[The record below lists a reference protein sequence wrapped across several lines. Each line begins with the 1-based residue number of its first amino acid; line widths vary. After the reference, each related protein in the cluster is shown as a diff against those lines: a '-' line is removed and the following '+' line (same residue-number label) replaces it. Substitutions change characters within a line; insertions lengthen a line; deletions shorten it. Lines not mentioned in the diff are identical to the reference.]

1 MAKKHEM
8 DMTSGSIWGK
18 MIAFTIPVV
27 LTGILQLLYNAADI
41 AVVGRFS
48 GKEALAAVGAANP
61 LSNLLI
67 NFFIGLSAGA
77 NVVLANSCGEGN
89 PKKISNTVHTS
100 FLLSLICGIVF
111 GIFGFLFSKPML
123 LLMNT
128 PEDTLELSNL
138 YIKIIFLGMPA
149 SLVYNFGAA
158 MLRAIGD
165 TKRPL
170 YFLTISGII
179 NVILNLILVIV
190 FKMSVAGVAIATIIS
205 QYLSAIFILI
215 RFARSSGSYKLNLK
229 QLKFA
234 KKELSRILALG
245 IPSGIQS
252 TVFSISNSI
261 IQSAVNGFGSVA
273 VAGNSI
279 SLSIENFVY
288 TAGNAVTQAT
298 ISFTGQNFGAGK
310 IDRVKKIFVCSCV
323 ISSAITILLSGL
335 AIIFIV
341 PLSKIYTSSAEVI
354 EYSVLRMYWIGPA
367 YILCAIM
374 DVVLG
379 SFRGMG
385 KSFTSM
391 IACIMGVCGIRIMWV
406 FTVFKMFPSLPVL
419 YSSYTASWIGT
430 TIILLIVLSIT
441 FKKIKKQF
449 QKGM

>member
-61 LSNLLI
+61 LSNLLL

-77 NVVLANSCGEGN
+77 NVVLANSFGEGN
-89 PKKISNTVHTS
+89 QKKISNTVHTS
-100 FLLSLICGIVF
+100 FLLSIICGIIL
-111 GIFGFLFSKPML
+111 GIFGFIFSKPML
-123 LLMNT
+123 LLLNT
-128 PEDTLELSNL
+128 PVDTLELADV

-170 YFLTISGII
+170 YFLTISGIV
-179 NVILNLILVIV
+179 NVILNLILVII

-215 RFARSSGSYKLNLK
+215 RFAKSDGNYKLNLK
-229 QLKFA
+229 KLKFA
-234 KKELSRILALG
+234 KGELSRILALG

-273 VAGNSI
+273 IAGNSI

-288 TAGNAVTQAT
+288 TAGNSVTQAT
-298 ISFTGQNFGAGK
+298 ISFTGQNYGAGK
-310 IDRVKKIFVCSCV
+310 VDRTKKVLGCACV
-323 ISSAITILLSGL
+323 ITSTITILLSAL
-335 AIIFIV
+335 AILFIV
-341 PLSKIYTSSAEVI
+341 PLSKIYTTSAEVI

-374 DVVLG
+374 DVILG

-391 IACIMGVCGIRIMWV
+391 VACISGVCGIRIVWV
-406 FTVFKMFPSLPVL
+406 FTVFKLFPTLPVL

-430 TIILLIVLSIT
+430 TIILLIVLSKT
-441 FKKIKKQF
+441 FKKIEKQF
-449 QKGM
+449 A

>member
-1 MAKKHEM
+1 MAKKQEM
-8 DMTSGSIWGK
+8 DMTSGSILNK
-18 MIAFTIPVV
+18 MIVFTIPVV

-41 AVVGRFS
+41 AVVGKFA
-48 GKEALAAVGAANP
+48 GKEALAAVGAATP
-61 LSNLLI
+61 LANLLL
-67 NFFIGLSAGA
+67 NFFIGLSAGS

-89 PKKISNTVHTS
+89 EKKISDTVHTS
-100 FLLSLICGIVF
+100 ILLSIICGILF
-111 GIFGFLFSKPML
+111 GIIGLIFSKPML

-128 PEDTLELSNL
+128 PKDTLELADV
-138 YIKIIFLGMPA
+138 YIKILFLGMPA

-170 YFLTISGII
+170 YFLII
-179 NVILNLILVIV
+179 TGVVNVVLNLVLVIV

-205 QYLSAIFILI
+205 QYISAILILI
-215 RFARSSGSYKLNLK
+215 RFAKSSGSYKLNLK
-229 QLKFA
+229 KMKFA

-252 TVFSISNSI
+252 TVFSISNTI
-261 IQSAVNGFGSVA
+261 IQSAINGFGSVA

-279 SLSIENFVY
+279 SLNIEGFVY
-288 TAGNAVTQAT
+288 TAGNAVSQAT

-310 IDRVKKIFVCSCV
+310 MDRIKKVFIYGCA
-323 ISSAITILLSGL
+323 ISSAITLLLSGL
-335 AIIFIV
+335 AIIFIE

-367 YILCAIM
+367 YILCAVM
-374 DVVLG
+374 DIILG

-391 IACIMGVCGIRIMWV
+391 VSCILGVCGIRIVWV
-406 FTVFKMFPSLPVL
+406 FTVFKLFPTLPVL

-430 TIILLIVLSIT
+430 TIILLIVLSKT
-441 FKKIKKQF
+441 FKKVAKQF
-449 QKGM
+449 A